1 MCAYWFQLILKWM
14 CSEWPSVDHMNKVQ
28 YLLGCHRR
36 YTAGLLQLSLS
47 TSPVEQPRG
56 DENTARSPLAH
67 TGSKIEA
74 RKQFRT
80 FFFSFFCTERST
92 SLLRELFSLACA
104 ECFDTLYY
112 PTQMYDTQ
120 SWSGQCQDICAVSW
134 LPPAFV
140 TSSSGSNHI
149 KTTVTLQT

>member
-1 MCAYWFQLILKWM
+1 MCAYWFQLILKWI

-47 TSPVEQPRG
+47 TSPVDQPRG

-80 FFFSFFCTERST
+80 FFFPFFAQSGAPLSWGSFSRWPALNVLIRFTIQHRCTTHKVEVDNVKIFVRWADSHLHLLHLPQVQIT
-92 SLLRELFSLACA
+92 SK
-104 ECFDTLYY
+104 
-112 PTQMYDTQ
+112 QQ
-120 SWSGQCQDICAVSW
+120 
-134 LPPAFV
+134 
-140 TSSSGSNHI
+140 
-149 KTTVTLQT
+149 